1 MTFFSVSV
9 VVRYHRSSMLSTQT
23 KILRRLTGP
32 TSSPEVFKIW
42 STLTAWHRIAKLIQ
56 LFIRLSLSLSYLA
69 SCSAIVDTVNKR
81 FTFRHWLRSRVIHG
95 VLIKQWYSWQLV
107 DGAIVREKISRR
119 FRLSYMMIMHEKI
132 SRKYTINCFHS
143 RGFVSE
149 KIDFEFP
156 PSTHALDYVVVGS
169 LYEPLFASSVYVE
182 TYVLNQRFIFK
193 RQLLKTRII
202 LAFEELED
210 WKICF
215 GKRARK
221 LNTQNISRASVV
233 NSFCTD
239 KADLKNY

>member
-1 MTFFSVSV
+1 
-9 VVRYHRSSMLSTQT
+9 
-23 KILRRLTGP
+23 
-32 TSSPEVFKIW
+32 
-42 STLTAWHRIAKLIQ
+42 
-56 LFIRLSLSLSYLA
+56 
-69 SCSAIVDTVNKR
+69 
-81 FTFRHWLRSRVIHG
+81 
-95 VLIKQWYSWQLV
+95 
-107 DGAIVREKISRR
+107 
-119 FRLSYMMIMHEKI
+119 MMIMHEKI

-156 PSTHALDYVVVGS
+156 PSTHALDYVVIGS

-182 TYVLNQRFIFK
+182 TYVLNQRFISK
-193 RQLLKTRII
+193 RQLLKARII